1 MPWTSCQSLFL
12 TQVQQNL
19 PCPLH
24 PHHLVYV
31 CLSGGWGLFA
41 FKEAA
46 LTDFQKIISWSSPLP
61 PRLFYN
67 LLPPHHHLAC
77 AQKAEHIRNL
87 CPALHFPLVKY
98 FSGSSW
104 SGLQDMKT
112 KVNHITRWLVRKEN
126 NSTSERGPRE
136 LIWRGS
142 YLGWSFTKRE
152 KQRYYVSQD
161 HCHNERHCGTK
172 IHANKGHTHS

>member
-1 MPWTSCQSLFL
+1 MS
-12 TQVQQNL
+12 
-19 PCPLH
+19 
-24 PHHLVYV
+24 VY
-31 CLSGGWGLFA
+31 LGGGGVFA

-46 LTDFQKIISWSSPLP
+46 LTDLQKIISWSSPLLKLP
-61 PRLFYN
+61 PRLFYK

-77 AQKAEHIRNL
+77 AQKAEHVRNL
-87 CPALHFPLVKY
+87 CPALHFLLVKY

-142 YLGWSFTKRE
+142 YLGWGFTKRE
-152 KQRYYVSQD
+152 KQSYYVSQE